1 MVPGGTDRNSTRPKK
16 PTLSIHTDSS
26 FGSFKKDALGIDR
39 SNTDEIQKH
48 FLRGAW
54 MDGTLK
60 HYNSGVV
67 KLLRF
72 AEVRMIDR
80 SMLLPIAPEVLLSF
94 VVWGSKKEE
103 DLVEND
109 ESVKSTTLRSYIAGL
124 KAWHKFHRKPYPS
137 EKDETVALLLKAS
150 EMVEHEIRQAEKLRP
165 PVMISDFG
173 RMITR
178 MQRSPSMEPRRQS
191 RVKYSSSIYTVKSR
205 S

>member
-1 MVPGGTDRNSTRPKK
+1 
-16 PTLSIHTDSS
+16 
-26 FGSFKKDALGIDR
+26 
-39 SNTDEIQKH
+39 
-48 FLRGAW
+48 

-109 ESVKSTTLRSYIAGL
+109 ESVKS
-124 KAWHKFHRKPYPS
+124 F
-137 EKDETVALLLKAS
+137 
-150 EMVEHEIRQAEKLRP
+150 
-165 PVMISDFG
+165 
-173 RMITR
+173 
-178 MQRSPSMEPRRQS
+178 
-191 RVKYSSSIYTVKSR
+191 
-205 S
+205 